1 VSYRTPSTCRSSAR
15 EDRRDGGPG
24 GGSERLIS
32 YGRRG
37 SAHRERC
44 EMTLAAE
51 PTRGAAQG
59 TFNDLREFIAEI
71 EAEGEL
77 RRLEGVSADLEMG
90 AITEIYAAEEGPA
103 VLFDRIPGHAA
114 GFRLV
119 SNLFATLTRTAK
131 VLRLDPAL

>member
-1 VSYRTPSTCRSSAR
+1 
-15 EDRRDGGPG
+15 
-24 GGSERLIS
+24 
-32 YGRRG
+32 
-37 SAHRERC
+37 
-44 EMTLAAE
+44 MTLAVE
-51 PTRGAAQG
+51 PTRAAAQG

-71 EAEGEL
+71 EAEDEL

-119 SNLFATLTRTAK
+119 SNLFATLTRTAR
-131 VLRLDPAL
+131 VLRLDPALDGIAMLGAWREKLASVHTTFCARSSNSRE